1 MAAVIRLARHGG
13 KKSPFYR
20 IIVTDRRNAGD
31 GGRLEQVGIYDPR
44 QKPSRVEF
52 KTKPLANWLKRGA
65 RPPRPAARCTARA
78 AYNVGLTRRE
88 MMKELVQYLARQLVN
103 NPDAV
108 EVKETQGET
117 ASVLELK
124 VAKED
129 LGRIIG
135 KQGRTAKSIR
145 TILNAAASRT
155 NRKVVLEIV
164 EDQKPSCLRPGS
176 ERLPPLAGYV

>member
-1 MAAVIRLARHGG
+1 
-13 KKSPFYR
+13 
-20 IIVTDRRNAGD
+20 
-31 GGRLEQVGIYDPR
+31 
-44 QKPSRVEF
+44 
-52 KTKPLANWLKRGA
+52 
-65 RPPRPAARCTARA
+65 
-78 AYNVGLTRRE
+78 
-88 MMKELVQYLARQLVN
+88 MKELVQYLAKCLVN

-108 EVKETQGET
+108 EVKETEGET
-117 ASVLELK
+117 ASVLELR

-164 EDQKPSCLRPGS
+164 EEK
-176 ERLPPLAGYV
+176 

>member
-1 MAAVIRLARHGG
+1 
-13 KKSPFYR
+13 
-20 IIVTDRRNAGD
+20 
-31 GGRLEQVGIYDPR
+31 
-44 QKPSRVEF
+44 
-52 KTKPLANWLKRGA
+52 
-65 RPPRPAARCTARA
+65 
-78 AYNVGLTRRE
+78 
-88 MMKELVQYLARQLVN
+88 MKELVQYLAKSLVN

-124 VAKED
+124 VAKEN

-145 TILNAAASRT
+145 TILNAAASRA

-164 EDQKPSCLRPGS
+164 EEK
-176 ERLPPLAGYV
+176 